1 MGLRD
6 ARIDIGLIGIL
17 LRRRENEVGKA
28 RSYRSLAELCST
40 NAIGTFH
47 HSIYDNFSPR
57 SAPMTCASLGLY
69 SQRAVGH
76 RIVLYSCHWI
86 SCVILNHFYR
96 HDAMLARNMLRF
108 LRSPVR
114 LPQASVPSQRMNWLH
129 ASSELTLSIP
139 RMFTD
144 TSKLIRFHFW
154 VFFFFPLFS
163 CWFRAID
170 KDDLCQLLSAC

>member
-1 MGLRD
+1 MYCREDGTGNRISALTDMGLRD

-57 SAPMTCASLGLY
+57 SAPMTCASLY

-76 RIVLYSCHWI
+76 RIVLYSCH
-86 SCVILNHFYR
+86 
-96 HDAMLARNMLRF
+96 
-108 LRSPVR
+108 
-114 LPQASVPSQRMNWLH
+114 
-129 ASSELTLSIP
+129 
-139 RMFTD
+139 
-144 TSKLIRFHFW
+144 
-154 VFFFFPLFS
+154 
-163 CWFRAID
+163 
-170 KDDLCQLLSAC
+170 